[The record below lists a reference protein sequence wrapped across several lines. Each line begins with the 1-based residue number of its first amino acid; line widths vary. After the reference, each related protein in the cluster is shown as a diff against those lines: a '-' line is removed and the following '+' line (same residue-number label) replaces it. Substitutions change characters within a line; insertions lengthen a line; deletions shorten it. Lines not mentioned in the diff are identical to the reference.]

1 MTMAGLEG
9 EKKFRRGPGGRPTR
23 REAERRHNSLLATA
37 FRLFAD
43 KGWDG
48 ASIDEIARQ
57 AGVAKR
63 FIYARYPDKKALL
76 VGAIE
81 RMLEEHVG
89 ALQVAEPLPDDV
101 EEGLLKFGKRLL
113 DLALRPETLAFQRRF
128 FADVDRYP
136 DLARQF
142 VQQNRLRDAVV
153 GVLAAYVERGA
164 IEGDPRL
171 RAEQFAILV
180 VGIPQRIAMLV
191 GRGPAADEERRL
203 RADVRLFLEGCRKG

>member
-1 MTMAGLEG
+1 RFARRIFRPHPEEPAPQGGRLEGRGRPPTPEGSHAVGGRLGGMSMAGLEG
-9 EKKFRRGPGGRPTR
+9 EKFRRGPGGPPTR
-23 REAERRHNSLLATA
+23 QGAARRPNNLIATA
-37 FRLFAD
+37 FRLFVD

-81 RMLEEHVG
+81 RLLDEHVG

-101 EEGLLKFGKRLL
+101 EEGLIVFGRRLL
-113 DLALRPETLAFQRRF
+113 DLALKPETLAFQRRF

-142 VQQNRLRDAVV
+142 V
-153 GVLAAYVERGA
+153 
-164 IEGDPRL
+164 
-171 RAEQFAILV
+171 
-180 VGIPQRIAMLV
+180 
-191 GRGPAADEERRL
+191 
-203 RADVRLFLEGCRKG
+203 